1 MSQYT
6 RSTDS
11 RLIIGL
17 LFLLLGIYFLL
28 NNFDL
33 IPFSLP
39 YYLVS
44 WQMLLIAI
52 GVLIIATSDK
62 KGGGVTLVLIGAVF
76 LLSDIFNISFWNI
89 IRQFWPLVFVII
101 GVSLLIRRNQEKKR
115 VGEASTL
122 EVIDESA
129 VFGGNEK
136 VISSDWFRGGRITS
150 IFGANNINLINS
162 RLADG
167 VQVIDVFVLFGG
179 MEIVVPSEWNVK
191 VDVSP
196 ILGGFEDKRL
206 FQQASSPQAS
216 QQQLI
221 IRGQIIMGGGEIRN
235 A

>member
-17 LFLLLGIYFLL
+17 LFLLLGVYFLL
-28 NNFDL
+28 NNFNL
-33 IPFSLP
+33 IPFSIP

-44 WQMLLIAI
+44 WQTLLIVI

-62 KGGGVTLVLIGAVF
+62 KGGGITLVIIGGVF

-89 IRQFWPLVFVII
+89 ISQFWPLVFVII

-115 VGEASTL
+115 IGEASML

-129 VFGGNEK
+129 VFSGNEK
-136 VISSDWFRGGRITS
+136 IVSSDWFRGGRITS
-150 IFGANNINLINS
+150 IFGGNEINLMNS
-162 RLADG
+162 RLAEG
-167 VQVIDVFVLFGG
+167 VHVIDVFVLFGG

-196 ILGGFEDKRL
+196 ILGGFEDKRQ
-206 FQQASSPQAS
+206 FHQDYSPEAG
-216 QQQLI
+216 QQLI
-221 IRGQIIMGGGEIRN
+221 IRGQVIMGGGEIRN